1 MAQGSPGELDSEWK
15 GKFSFRL
22 LAAFYLPLSYELF
35 NGHIAS
41 YPIKTSLSPQGSDS
55 AKGRGQGAA
64 ANAFEGLSS
73 RGTSPRRNRNL
84 ILRQSGPWTIFRG
97 ELRADI

>member
-1 MAQGSPGELDSEWK
+1 M
-15 GKFSFRL
+15 
-22 LAAFYLPLSYELF
+22 AAFYSPFFYEPS
-35 NGHIAS
+35 NDHIAS
-41 YPIKTSLSPQGSDS
+41 PPIKTSLSPQGSDS
-55 AKGRGQGAA
+55 AEGRGQGAA

-84 ILRQSGPWTIFRG
+84 ILRQSGPWTIFRR